1 MVPDFQL
8 VDKPEAFDE
17 ALSVLKDEPEIIL
30 DLEADSLH
38 HYKARICLAQI
49 AVPGRCWIV
58 DPFFEGFDHERLTAV
73 FRAKTLLLHGCDYDL
88 RLMRS
93 LWNYVPDR
101 ILDTAVWARLLGHRS
116 FGLGNL
122 VEKYFGV
129 KLDKSKQRADW
140 AIRPLSAPML
150 AYAAGDTAYIR
161 PMVEIMEAKLKEL
174 GRLPWAEESCAHLLK
189 CSQEPPHHV
198 KEEPWRITGHGE
210 LRRRGLALLRL
221 LWNWRE
227 EEARRRDL
235 PPFKVINNERLIELS
250 RDFEGR
256 ASCQVGD
263 LPKLPRHFG
272 PETRE
277 RIAELIR
284 GAAQIPEEEW
294 PRLRLPRPVPPPSPH
309 PAVYERLKA
318 VRQKMCEEL
327 DLEDSLLATKPQLT
341 SLALHSRA
349 SEEEIRSGTPMME
362 WQYGLW
368 IPRILEKRP

>member
-1 MVPDFQL
+1 MSWVGAGVGWFIG
-8 VDKPEAFDE
+8 
-17 ALSVLKDEPEIIL
+17 S
-30 DLEADSLH
+30 
-38 HYKARICLAQI
+38 RIA
-49 AVPGRCWIV
+49 G
-58 DPFFEGFDHERLTAV
+58 
-73 FRAKTLLLHGCDYDL
+73 
-88 RLMRS
+88 
-93 LWNYVPDR
+93 
-101 ILDTAVWARLLGHRS
+101 
-116 FGLGNL
+116 GLGGL
-122 VEKYFGV
+122 VGAVIGSMFGNGP
-129 KLDKSKQRADW
+129 K
-140 AIRPLSAPML
+140 
-150 AYAAGDTAYIR
+150 
-161 PMVEIMEAKLKEL
+161 
-174 GRLPWAEESCAHLLK
+174 AEE
-189 CSQEPPHHV
+189 
-198 KEEPWRITGHGE
+198 
-210 LRRRGLALLRL
+210 
-221 LWNWRE
+221 RE

-235 PPFKVINNERLIELS
+235 PPFKVINNERLVELS

-349 SEEEIRSGTPMME
+349 TEEEIRSGTPMME

-368 IPRILEKRP
+368 IPKIVEPKG